1 MNLVNHIEQILSFYN
16 YYDGAIMVNR
26 KGIIEYYYN
35 KRTDINKLTDEAL
48 LGKSLFEVYPQIKPH
63 NSTLMEVMRTGK
75 PIELAF
81 QSLTN
86 FLGEHYQA
94 LYSTHP
100 IFDGEII
107 IGAIEIFQ
115 YFKEKEKY
123 LNIFLMNEREKL
135 KSTAECL
142 PEIISVS
149 EEMRDLK
156 EKILK
161 VARTNSNVMIC
172 GETGTGKEMI
182 ARAIHNNG
190 SRKNFR
196 FISQNCAAIPDNLL
210 ESILFGTVKGSFTGA
225 ENRKGFFEA
234 ANGGTLFLDEI
245 NSMELAV
252 QAKILK
258 AVEEQKIRRV
268 GGIED
273 IPVDVRI
280 IVASNEDPEKC
291 VEKKILREDL
301 YYRLR
306 VVQLNVP
313 PLRNRREDIIPIAEF
328 YIDFYNRTM
337 NRKIKGM
344 TEEVKGKLQSYSWP
358 GNIRELRNMIEG
370 GFNLCENDNLCLGD
384 LDTYSLKALESTEI
398 KNENNHGQKESLKS
412 RIKSF
417 ERELIIITL
426 AESDNIS
433 SAAEKLGIT
442 RQTLSNKIQEFK
454 IQETEY
460 KQSGSKK

>member
-1 MNLVNHIEQILSFYN
+1 MNLMDHVEQILDFYN

-26 KGIIEYYYN
+26 SGIIEYYYN
-35 KRTDINKLTDEAL
+35 KRTDINKLTDEML
-48 LGKSLFEVYPQIKPH
+48 LGKSLFEVYPQIKPQS
-63 NSTLMEVMRTGK
+63 STLMEVMRTGK

-86 FLGEHYQA
+86 FLGEHYRA
-94 LYSTHP
+94 LYSTRP
-100 IFDGEII
+100 IFDGEKI
-107 IGAIEIFQ
+107 IGAIEVFQ
-115 YFKEKEKY
+115 YFKEKDKY
-123 LNIFLMNEREKL
+123 LNVFLMKETESFRN
-135 KSTAECL
+135 TAESL
-142 PEIISVS
+142 PDIISASDVM
-149 EEMRDLK
+149 ENLK
-156 EKILK
+156 ENILK
-161 VARTNSNVMIC
+161 VAKTDSCVMIC

-182 ARAIHNNG
+182 AKAIHNNG
-190 SRKNFR
+190 PRKSFR

-225 ENRKGFFEA
+225 ENRKGLFEA

-245 NSMELAV
+245 NSMEPAV
-252 QAKILK
+252 QAKLLK

-280 IVASNEDPEKC
+280 VVASNEDPEVC
-291 VEKKILREDL
+291 VKKKLLREDL

-313 PLRNRREDIIPIAEF
+313 PLRDRREDIIPIAEF

-344 TEEVKGKLQSYSWP
+344 ADEVKEKFNLYSWP

-370 GFNLCENDNLCLGD
+370 GFNLCEGECLRLED
-384 LDTYSLKALESTEI
+384 LDTYSLRALEHEGAE
-398 KNENNHGQKESLKS
+398 NENADEAKTSLRD

-417 ERELIIITL
+417 ERKLIVTTL

-433 SAAEKLGIT
+433 NAAEKLGIT
-442 RQTLSNKIQEFK
+442 RQTLSNKIHDFK
-454 IQETEY
+454 IQETEC